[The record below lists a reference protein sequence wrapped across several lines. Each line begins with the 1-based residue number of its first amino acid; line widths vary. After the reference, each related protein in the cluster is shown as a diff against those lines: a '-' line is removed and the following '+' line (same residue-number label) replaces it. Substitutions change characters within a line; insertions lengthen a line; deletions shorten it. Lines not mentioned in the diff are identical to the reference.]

1 MKIRIEDVCLALAI
15 VNAITTGLALL
26 GSIVLMFIF
35 ITRVLS
41 APKYPGVG
49 EEIYDDDRSSQ
60 EIYQR
65 VFVSN
70 EAVFNTFFGTFIA
83 VLVLA
88 SLISFI
94 FAVLLC
100 NGISKRQPGQVKAY
114 FIYGVITT
122 AMAAHVTAA
131 ILFDGRDQQTGL
143 LSLLGCVL
151 QSLFLV
157 LIYKTYTKLG
167 REAMFK
173 NHSRLIES

>member
-1 MKIRIEDVCLALAI
+1 MRIRIEDVCLALAI

-26 GSIVLMFIF
+26 GSLVLMFIF
-35 ITRVLS
+35 ITSALS
-41 APKYPGVG
+41 QTNYTGDG
-49 EEIYDDDRSSQ
+49 SSQ
-60 EIYQR
+60 EIYQNI
-65 VFVSN
+65 VSD
-70 EAVFNTFFGTFIA
+70 EVFNTFFGTFIA
-83 VLVLA
+83 ILVLG

-94 FAVLLC
+94 FSVLLC
-100 NGISKRQPGQVKAY
+100 NGISNRKAGQVKAY

-122 AMAAHVTAA
+122 AMAGHVTAA
-131 ILFDGRDQQTGL
+131 VLFDGRDIQTGL

-157 LIYKTYTKLG
+157 LVYKTYTKLG

>member
-26 GSIVLMFIF
+26 GSTVLMFIF
-35 ITRVLS
+35 IATALS
-41 APKYPGVG
+41 ETKYLG
-49 EEIYDDDRSSQ
+49 EQIFDGSSQ

-65 VFVSN
+65 MFVSD
-70 EAVFNTFFGTFIA
+70 EAVFNTFLGTFIA
-83 VLVLA
+83 ILVLA

-100 NGISKRQPGQVKAY
+100 NGICNRQPGQVKAY

-131 ILFDGRDQQTGL
+131 VLFDGRDLQTGL
-143 LSLLGCVL
+143 LSLLGC
-151 QSLFLV
+151 
-157 LIYKTYTKLG
+157 G
-167 REAMFK
+167 E
-173 NHSRLIES
+173 

>member
-1 MKIRIEDVCLALAI
+1 MRIRIEDVCLALAI

-35 ITRVLS
+35 IASALS
-41 APKYPGVG
+41 ETNYPG
-49 EEIYDDDRSSQ
+49 EQIYDGSSQ
-60 EIYQR
+60 EIYQKM
-65 VFVSN
+65 FVSD
-70 EAVFNTFFGTFIA
+70 EVFNTFFGTFIA
-83 VLVLA
+83 ILVLG

-100 NGISKRQPGQVKAY
+100 NGISNRQPGQVKAY

-131 ILFDGRDQQTGL
+131 VLFDGRDLQTGL

-157 LIYKTYTKLG
+157 LVYKTYTKLG